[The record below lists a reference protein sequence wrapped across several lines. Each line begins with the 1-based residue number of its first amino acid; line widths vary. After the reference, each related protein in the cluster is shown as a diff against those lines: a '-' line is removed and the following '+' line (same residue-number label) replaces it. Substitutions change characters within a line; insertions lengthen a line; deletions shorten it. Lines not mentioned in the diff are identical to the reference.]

1 MDQALQQLIDRQAIA
16 DLMQRYARTLD
27 WLDDDGQRG
36 CYWPDAEI
44 DYGLLA
50 DAEIAYGFF
59 PRPRRRLP
67 AGGDGDRARI
77 GPALAHAG
85 RAARLVHRAR
95 RRRSR
100 DLRHLRG
107 ATRQEDGTLAGNLFG
122 GRYLDRFERRGG
134 EWRVAKR
141 LYVLDWRQRL
151 ADQPGFDADPDFP
164 LPVLKIDR
172 SGHDLYRPM

>member
-1 MDQALQQLIDRQAIA
+1 MDQAVQQLIDRQAIA

-27 WLDDDGQRG
+27 WLDDDGQAG

-44 DYGLLA
+44 DYG
-50 DAEIAYGFF
+50 FF
-59 PRPRRRLP
+59 R
-67 AGGDGDRARI
+67 
-77 GPALAHAG
+77 G
-85 RAARLVHRAR
+85 RADDFLPVVMATERGSDRRWHMLGAPLVSFTAP
-95 RRRSR
+95 
-100 DLRHLRG
+100 DIAEAETYGVFAG

-141 LYVLDWRQRL
+141 LYVLDWCQRL
-151 ADQPGFDADPDFP
+151 ADQPGFDADPAFP

-172 SGHDLYRPM
+172 SGHELYRPM